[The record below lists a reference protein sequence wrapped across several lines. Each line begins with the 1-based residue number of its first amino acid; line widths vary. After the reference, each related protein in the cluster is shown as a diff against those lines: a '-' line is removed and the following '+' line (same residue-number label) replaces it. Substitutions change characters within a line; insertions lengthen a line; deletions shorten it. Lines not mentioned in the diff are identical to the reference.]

1 MSDRFDGGISALQNE
16 NIRLRGYAEL
26 FAKHILEAGV
36 VSYEPDNREGLPAM
50 DICSTCG
57 QSADPGVPV
66 PHDSD
71 CPVPQAM
78 AFMATASIPTLRNQ
92 EAAPL
97 QRAESKS
104 HDAQTGNPVTRQAD
118 VERRSAAYSAHP
130 NPEYEE
136 SLRQIAAGGVI
147 VHRAPEVDEIGITG
161 WRTLGQQEPEEEH
174 VPYALARFTNG
185 ELDMI
190 DATFRED
197 GWRDT
202 AFTHWMPLP
211 KEIGSS
217 LQRGVTSP
225 PKVKPYT
232 DWKASLDKDGPDAAY
247 WNYTAQDAYWA
258 GVAEA
263 YIALGHIPPAA
274 PPNDWRGPV
283 KGEATPRTYT
293 QPKEP
298 K

>member
-1 MSDRFDGGISALQNE
+1 
-16 NIRLRGYAEL
+16 
-26 FAKHILEAGV
+26 
-36 VSYEPDNREGLPAM
+36 
-50 DICSTCG
+50 
-57 QSADPGVPV
+57 
-66 PHDSD
+66 
-71 CPVPQAM
+71 
-78 AFMATASIPTLRNQ
+78 
-92 EAAPL
+92 
-97 QRAESKS
+97 
-104 HDAQTGNPVTRQAD
+104 VTRQAD

-283 KGEATPRTYT
+283 KGEATPRT
-293 QPKEP
+293 
-298 K
+298 